1 MITVDRLVIKEFRGI
16 RDLDLTFSGRNFGVG
31 GPNGTGKSG
40 IVDAL
45 EFVLTGTISR
55 LSGRG
60 RGDLSIKEH
69 APHVDTSK
77 SPEKAIV
84 EAYVTIPTLQAKVHL
99 VRSVKNPRALKAT
112 PDTPAIRRA
121 LAHVESH
128 PEIALSRRE
137 IIRYILTEPGQ
148 RSKDVQELLR
158 LDALETLRTNLQRIA
173 NSCDADVRRAEG
185 TRTSATGELTKALN
199 IPQATA
205 TALLA
210 AVNAQRAVLG
220 LPAFE
225 VLAPNTSLRDGLATT
240 GGTAAS
246 PVPKALAAANLDEL
260 DTAVGGFVS
269 ADASAGRAA
278 AAVALGDLK
287 EDEALLDGVKRGQLL
302 SLALELFDNEHCSV
316 CDTPWEPEAYRAVI
330 AAKQASL
337 VAISAKRR
345 DAEKLLEPII
355 DEHRLVARLINVV
368 ASYGPLLTPKVQVEA
383 LRSHA
388 GFLEAR
394 ANRLEQFMPL
404 DAAIEDL
411 RAPSALP
418 ANVADALAAVSKGI
432 AGIPEPTQQQQAWD
446 MLTIGQEKLETY
458 RASRL
463 ALDRATL
470 RAASARKVFDVYIA
484 STKTALEGIY
494 AKVEAAFTEY
504 YRLLNED
511 DESTFAAKLTP
522 SMGKLGFGVDFYQRG
537 YFPPGAYHSEGHQDS
552 MGLCLYLA
560 LMQHLQGAGFTFAV
574 LDDVLMSVD
583 AGHRRQVC
591 KLLKTKFPNTQF
603 VLTTH
608 DKVWLKHMNTAGL
621 VGSKAIVHFRK
632 WDVDHGPSPWA
643 TDDIWAEI
651 EAYVSNN
658 EIQAAAALLRHYLEH
673 LAAEICQALR
683 APVEYRADG
692 QYDLG
697 DLLPP
702 AVSEF
707 RKQLKRAKSA
717 AQSWGHKDVFE
728 KVDAFEKDY
737 GTALAAADVEQWLI
751 NPAVHFN
758 QWANFTKQDF
768 APVVAGYKALIGK
781 FRCGTCSDLIEV
793 RPPRGKH
800 EGLFCTCGAN
810 SLSLQEKPSSAA
822 SAAGN

>member
-1 MITVDRLVIKEFRGI
+1 MITVDRLVLKEFRGI
-16 RDLDLTFSGRNFGVG
+16 RDLDLELASKNFGVC

-55 LSGRG
+55 LTGRG

-69 APHVDTSK
+69 APHVDSSK
-77 SPEKAIV
+77 NPEKAVV
-84 EAYVTIPTLQAKVHL
+84 EAHVTIPTLQTKVHL
-99 VRSVKNPRALKAT
+99 VRSVKNPKTLKVT
-112 PDTPAIRRA
+112 PDTPAIRLA

-137 IIRYILTEPGQ
+137 IIRYILVEPGQ

-158 LDALETLRTNLQRIA
+158 LDAIETLRANFQKIA
-173 NSCDADVRRAEG
+173 NACDGDVKRAESVRAFAEG
-185 TRTSATGELTKALN
+185 QLMKALS
-199 IPQATA
+199 IPEATA
-205 TALLA
+205 TALLS

-225 VLAPNTSLRDGLATT
+225 ALVANTSLRDGLATA
-240 GGTAAS
+240 GGTTSS
-246 PVPKALAAANLDEL
+246 PVAKLPAVANINE
-260 DTAVGGFVS
+260 VKGGLSVFNS
-269 ADASAGRAA
+269 KGAIEGRAA
-278 AAVALGDLK
+278 AAKALCALK

-302 SLALELFDNEHCSV
+302 TLALELFDEENCSV
-316 CDTPWEPEAYRAVI
+316 CDTPWEPNAFRAVI
-330 AAKQASL
+330 SGKQASL
-337 VAISAKRR
+337 AAVLAKRK
-345 DAEKLLEPII
+345 DVEKLLEPII
-355 DEHRLVARLINVV
+355 EEHRLLASQINVV
-368 ASYGPLLTPKVQVEA
+368 ASYGPRLTPKVQVEA
-383 LRSHA
+383 LHGHA
-388 GFLEAR
+388 KLLEKR
-394 ANRLEQFMPL
+394 ANHLEQFMPL
-404 DAAIEDL
+404 DAAIEAL
-411 RAPSALP
+411 GPAIATPSDVMNAMAALSS
-418 ANVADALAAVSKGI
+418 AVAA
-432 AGIPEPTQQQQAWD
+432 IPEPTQQQQAWD
-446 MLTIGQEKLETY
+446 MLTIGQEKLEAY
-458 RASRL
+458 RTARL
-463 ALDRATL
+463 ALSGATN
-470 RAASARKVFDVYIA
+470 RSATARKVFDIYTA
-484 STKTALEGIY
+484 SSKAALESIY
-494 AKVEAAFTEY
+494 AKVEAAFIEY

-511 DESTFAAKLTP
+511 DESAFAAKLTP

-537 YFPPGAYHSEGHQDS
+537 FFPPGAYHSEGHQDS

-560 LMQHLQGAGFTFAV
+560 LMQHLQGPGFTFAV

-591 KLLKTKFPNTQF
+591 KLLKSKFPNTQF

-608 DKVWLKHMNTAGL
+608 DNVWLKHMSTAGL
-621 VGSKAIVHFRK
+621 VGSKATVLFRK
-632 WDVDHGPSPWA
+632 WDVDNGPSPWA
-643 TDDIWAEI
+643 THDAWSDIETHVA
-651 EAYVSNN
+651 NN

-717 AQSWGHKDVFE
+717 AASWGHKDILA
-728 KVDAFEKDY
+728 KADSLEKDY
-737 GTALAAADVEQWLI
+737 ASALGAVGGEQWLI

-768 APVVAGYKALIGK
+768 APVVGAYKALMKK
-781 FRCGTCSDLIEV
+781 FWCSTCADLIEI
-793 RPPRGKH
+793 RPSRGKR

-810 SLSLQEKPSSAA
+810 SLSLQEK
-822 SAAGN
+822 